1 MVASPSDIERT
12 EGMEHGIARARLL
25 LSLVALGSV
34 VLDPLSPILTAWVRE
49 FGGAVSLSV
58 AAPAVIVH
66 LVYSLLLIGC
76 IARDWMARARIVALT
91 PWIDISFAAA
101 IGLSTG
107 AARSPLLDLFFGFGV
122 VAVAFRAGLQ
132 RTIAVAVVSFGY
144 YMVFIALLP
153 QDGLIF
159 AMRGIY
165 ILIVGYLVGYL
176 AQQRAYL
183 EEEVRALEFAKQR
196 STIAR
201 ELHDGCVQGLAAVNL
216 RLESCRELLRRGRT
230 EDVQGELAEM
240 QSSVAGEYDQ
250 LRSFMRSLASL
261 APRAEG
267 GGEAPS
273 TTRFS
278 VRAQFEGSGALTEQV
293 LQILREAIT
302 NVRRHARADSASV
315 RVQTRGDELVITV
328 DDDGIGFRDDV
339 HLPWSISSRVRELG
353 GVLRVARGVPGA
365 HLVIAL
371 PRA

>member
-1 MVASPSDIERT
+1 
-12 EGMEHGIARARLL
+12 MEHGIARARLL
-25 LSLVALGSV
+25 LSLVALASV
-34 VLDPLSPILTAWVRE
+34 VVDPVAPVLTEWVRE
-49 FGGAVSLSV
+49 FGGAVSLAV
-58 AAPAVIVH
+58 AAPAVIAH
-66 LVYSLLLIGC
+66 LLYSLVIIAM
-76 IARDWMARARIVALT
+76 IARDWVARSRIVTLT

-153 QDGLIF
+153 ADGFIF

-196 STIAR
+196 NEIAR

-230 EDVQGELAEM
+230 EDVRGELADM
-240 QSSVAGEYDQ
+240 QASVAGEYDQ
-250 LRSFMRSLASL
+250 LRTLMRTLAAL
-261 APRAEG
+261 KPREGRGAEAG
-267 GGEAPS
+267 S
-273 TTRFS
+273 KTHFS
-278 VRAQFEGSGALTEQV
+278 VRARFEGSGALAEQV
-293 LQILREAIT
+293 LQILREGVA
-302 NVRRHARADSASV
+302 NVRRHAQAGSASLS
-315 RVQTRGDELVITV
+315 VQPEGDRLRITI
-328 DDDGIGFRDDV
+328 DDDGVGFRGDV
-339 HLPWSISSRVRELG
+339 QVPWSISSRARELG
-353 GVLRVARGVPGA
+353 GTLQVARAVPGA
-365 HLVIAL
+365 HLVISL
-371 PRA
+371 PRV